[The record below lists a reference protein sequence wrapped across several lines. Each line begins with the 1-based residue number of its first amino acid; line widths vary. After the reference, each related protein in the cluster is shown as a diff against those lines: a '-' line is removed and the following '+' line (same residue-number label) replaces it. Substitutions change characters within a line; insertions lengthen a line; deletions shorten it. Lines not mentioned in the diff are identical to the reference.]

1 MNEIEIF
8 NKKNDV
14 LYLILK
20 FVLSYVFFAII
31 YVYYS
36 IKKYKIFD
44 ITRYEY
50 ILDIINDSLLDINNV
65 RTQNMIIPIINLE
78 NINDNN

>member
-8 NKKNDV
+8 NKKTDV

-20 FVLSYVFFAII
+20 FFLFYVFFSII
-31 YVYYS
+31 YVYYK

-44 ITRYEY
+44 ITRHEY
-50 ILDIINDSLLDINNV
+50 ILDIMNDSLLDINNV
-65 RTQNMIIPIINLE
+65 RIQNMIIPSINIE
-78 NINDNN
+78 NINNNN